1 VSVTSFPGILKL
13 IMFLPGNKA
22 ALQRSAMVNV
32 IRRYQAGDASLVPEI
47 QSNFASDAPIAQL
60 ARESLINDP
69 AMDGVDP
76 QSKKRQLEPDAEE
89 LEVSERRHKSE
100 LSAFELY
107 QRKSKFDLET
117 AERTHELAERKT
129 RLDMEATERKASLEQ
144 ETIELKARLEQEATD
159 RKARLEQEAIDR
171 KARLEQEAIDRKAR
185 IDQEAVELN
194 AKLKQEVA
202 HTNHELA
209 ERKAKLEMEASERGR
224 EIADRKAKLE
234 LEASERGRELV
245 ERKAKLDLEA
255 IERKAKLDLE
265 ATEHKA
271 KLDLEATERKAK
283 LDLEMMERTHQLAE
297 RKKTFDLE
305 AADREVGTQH
315 KVFQTYSSICSG
327 DQAMDEKGCAVFK
340 HSLLKIAAQTSP
352 DTAVTTPVDGQ
363 DEGSTIGEMLMA
375 MGYSFDATE
384 TRLIG
389 LRMFNAYKRIH
400 GVNPTQRQVH
410 NGKSKTI
417 VSIYSDGDCIL
428 VDATVTEYLAQKA

>member
-1 VSVTSFPGILKL
+1 MSVISFPGILKL
-13 IMFLPGNKA
+13 IMFLPGHKVA
-22 ALQRSAMVNV
+22 MHRSAMVN
-32 IRRYQAGDASLVPEI
+32 IMRRYQAGDASLVPEI

-76 QSKKRQLEPDAEE
+76 QSKKRQLEPDADVLE

-107 QRKSKFDLET
+107 QRRSKFDLET

-144 ETIELKARLEQEATD
+144 ETIELKARLEREAT
-159 RKARLEQEAIDR
+159 
-171 KARLEQEAIDRKAR
+171 DRKAR
-185 IDQEAVELN
+185 IDQEAIELN

-209 ERKAKLEMEASERGR
+209 ERKAKLE
-224 EIADRKAKLE
+224 

-245 ERKAKLDLEA
+245 ERKAKLELEASERSRELVERKAKLELEA
-255 IERKAKLDLE
+255 IER
-265 ATEHKA
+265 KA

-305 AADREVGTQH
+305 AADREMGTQH

-352 DTAVTTPVDGQ
+352 DTAVTTPADGQ

-428 VDATVTEYLAQKA
+428 VDATVTEFLAQKA